1 MREASRSEGPR
12 HCLAHALSCPQCLA
26 GRLPRRQG
34 SRQSQTVS
42 RTVPAPQTPEP
53 RPGEGPRPAQGRS
66 WGDRRALSP
75 GPLLPICCLPATLC
89 SVHLRAKEKGEN
101 ISAPPT
107 VLCLDEAACRPE
119 PGALAAA
126 PPPHAGPWFPL
137 AGRHPARGVREGT
150 CVCAPARRSPHRRC
164 SRHVTDTT
172 CA

>member
-1 MREASRSEGPR
+1 MPRRPAATAPGLPAEPDGVPHGPR
-12 HCLAHALSCPQCLA
+12 ATDARAAP
-26 GRLPRRQG
+26 GRRAQ
-34 SRQSQTVS
+34 
-42 RTVPAPQTPEP
+42 
-53 RPGEGPRPAQGRS
+53 PAQGRS

-164 SRHVTDTT
+164 SRHVIETT